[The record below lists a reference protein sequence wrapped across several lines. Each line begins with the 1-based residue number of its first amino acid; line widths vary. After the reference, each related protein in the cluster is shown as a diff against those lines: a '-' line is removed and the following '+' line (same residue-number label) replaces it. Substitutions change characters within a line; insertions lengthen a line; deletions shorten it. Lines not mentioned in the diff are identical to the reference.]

1 MARCFLNFN
10 GIGIVVLLAS
20 HFGLPH
26 THEPDTSISLK
37 PKPIILNFLSVMR
50 EPQFYTYAF
59 TGAIAFSGLFT
70 YVAASY
76 SFMDVFKVDATTY
89 GWILPLCL

>member
-1 MARCFLNFN
+1 MVVVVLILM

-59 TGAIAFSGLFT
+59 TGA
-70 YVAASY
+70 
-76 SFMDVFKVDATTY
+76 
-89 GWILPLCL
+89 

>member
-1 MARCFLNFN
+1 
-10 GIGIVVLLAS
+10 
-20 HFGLPH
+20 
-26 THEPDTSISLK
+26 
-37 PKPIILNFLSVMR
+37 MR

-70 YVAASY
+70 YVAASPIL
-76 SFMDVFKVDATTY
+76 FMDVFKVDATTY

>member
-1 MARCFLNFN
+1 MARCFLILM

-37 PKPIILNFLSVMR
+37 PKPIILNF
-50 EPQFYTYAF
+50 
-59 TGAIAFSGLFT
+59 GA
-70 YVAASY
+70 
-76 SFMDVFKVDATTY
+76 
-89 GWILPLCL
+89 

>member
-1 MARCFLNFN
+1 M

-37 PKPIILNFLSVMR
+37 PKPIILNFWSVMR
-50 EPQFYTYAF
+50 EPQFYTYA
-59 TGAIAFSGLFT
+59 LREQ
-70 YVAASY
+70 
-76 SFMDVFKVDATTY
+76 
-89 GWILPLCL
+89 

>member
-1 MARCFLNFN
+1 M

-37 PKPIILNFLSVMR
+37 PKPIINFWSVMR

-59 TGAIAFSGLFT
+59 TGAIALVIHVRRGLP
-70 YVAASY
+70 Y